1 MKNAFA
7 LIVVAGLALPAVA
20 AEPVSR
26 DEVRSMVSE
35 MMADAETRSSLLQGG
50 ATAGYD
56 KNFFLASA
64 DNKYR
69 LNVSGFT
76 QFRYTARFADNDNT
90 LNGGGAGT
98 GSDFGHGFNIR
109 RTAIA
114 FTGNAGS
121 ESLKYSVRIISK
133 NGDAVVMDDAFV
145 AYELGGGWG
154 LKAGQYKVGFLK
166 EELNSDVN
174 TMAADRGIVNSFFSQ
189 GRSQAVSLYY
199 LSDNFDGSFDFS
211 DGARGEGRKTF
222 GSGSDTV
229 STSALA
235 ADWALTGRGEF
246 RFAGTRAQLRDYTS
260 RQDEKY
266 AGNIGAAF
274 HVQGQANNNQGIG
287 TTIAPT
293 TDTTLLGYT
302 VDAQIEGGGFGAFL
316 AFVGTHTEASGA
328 NVTDKIKRDD
338 FGFVAQG
345 NYRVLPDADL
355 FANYELMM
363 LDGDRNIQKNYQ
375 FVTVGANHYF
385 AGNAAKLTVD
395 CVFGL
400 NHSDGLVGT
409 TLIGGGFDGNTLGL
423 TGANKGAEIAL
434 RAQLQVMF

>member
-69 LNVSGFT
+69 LNVSGYT
-76 QFRYTARFADNDNT
+76 QFRYTARVADNDNT
-90 LNGGGAGT
+90 LNGGGVGT

-109 RTAIA
+109 RTVLA
-114 FTGNAGS
+114 FSGNAGS
-121 ESLKYSVRIISK
+121 ESLKYSVRLISK
-133 NGDAVVMDDAFV
+133 NGDSIVNDDAFV

-166 EELNSDVN
+166 EELNSDSA
-174 TMAADRGIVNSFFSQ
+174 TMAADRGFVNSFFSQ

-199 LSDNFDGSFDFS
+199 LSDNFDGTFDFS

-229 STSALA
+229 STSALV
-235 ADWALTGRGEF
+235 ADWAVTGRGEF

-266 AGNIGAAF
+266 AGNVGAAF
-274 HVQGQANNNQGIG
+274 HLQGQANNAQGVTG
-287 TTIAPT
+287 

-316 AFVGTHTEASGA
+316 AFVGTHSEVSGA
-328 NVTDKIKRDD
+328 STTDKIKRDD

-355 FANYELMM
+355 FAKYELIM

-375 FVTVGANHYF
+375 FVTFGANHYF

-395 CVFGL
+395 CVFSL
-400 NHSDGLVGT
+400 NHTDGLVGT

-423 TGANKGAEIAL
+423 TGTNSGGEMAL
-434 RAQLQVMF
+434 RAQVQVMF